1 MSWLHLAIG
10 SGLAAAF
17 NGLFAKLTTTVLTT
31 SLSSSIARLL
41 SFPGDSKAVEYV
53 VRGIFFGL
61 NLLFNAIMWG
71 LFTAALAKGPTAT
84 KVSIVNTSANF
95 MVCLLAS
102 PHLPSS
108 QLTSPSPPRTTA
120 LLGWAVF
127 TETLPPTWWLGAGL
141 LVAGNVIIGRRDE
154 EDKTKDSTYQA
165 VTTNG
170 ARLRT
175 SEGSVGGKRK

>member
-1 MSWLHLAIG
+1 MSWLHLAVG
-10 SGLAAAF
+10 SGIAAAF

-31 SLSSSIARLL
+31 SLSSSIARLFSL
-41 SFPGDSKAVEYV
+41 PDDSKAVEYV

-95 MVCLLAS
+95 M
-102 PHLPSS
+102 
-108 QLTSPSPPRTTA
+108 TTA

-127 TETLPPTWWLGAGL
+127 TESLPPTWWLGASL

-154 EDKTKDSTYQA
+154 EDKKDGAYQA
-165 VTTNG
+165 VATDEG
-170 ARLRT
+170 ELRARGGSAE
-175 SEGSVGGKRK
+175 SESDDGNDAEEGGR